1 MEIMDWMKDDGIFM
15 PMLNDTGRNQFYKRA
30 LEQFAPGQTVCD
42 IGAGTGLLSV
52 LAVQAGARHVFA
64 VERDKNRCAYLQNI
78 VARLNLANQ
87 IEVVH
92 GDFLQTNI
100 AADVYVSETINTQIF
115 GEDMARLSNHALA
128 HKGKFIP
135 SGVRI
140 WAEVYENH
148 PVFILDLGKS
158 EAYEFDPNIEI
169 DKNFTSMINSD
180 FENQYNL
187 QQTVYAANYLNRL
200 FTMLPNFTDLKL
212 NKLGSIDPITVDFNQ
227 PIDESNIQITVPFDI
242 ILQDQARPNRYDHA
256 MIVLK
261 WQMFAGNVVLDSG
274 NCWFGNVAKAI
285 QLKFRT
291 SDQITFT
298 YNPDI
303 RDWRLKY

>member
-1 MEIMDWMKDDGIFM
+1 MKDDGIFM

-64 VERDKNRCAYLQNI
+64 IERDQDRCIYLQN
-78 VARLNLANQ
+78 VVDRLNLVQQ

-115 GEDMARLSNHALA
+115 GEDMARLSNHALS

-158 EAYEFDPNIEI
+158 EAYEFDPKIGV
-169 DKNFTSMINSD
+169 DKNFSNMINSD
-180 FENQYNL
+180 FETQYNL
-187 QQTVYAANYLNRL
+187 QHTVYAANYLNRL
-200 FTMLPNFTDLKL
+200 FTMLPNFKDLKL
-212 NKLGSIDPITVDFNQ
+212 NKLGSTEPVTVDFNQ
-227 PIDESNIQITVPFDI
+227 PIDESNIRITVPFDI
-242 ILQDQARPNRYDHA
+242 IVKDKPGLGGYDHA

-261 WQMFAGNVVLDSG
+261 WKMYAGNAELDSDK
-274 NCWFGNVAKAI
+274 CWFGNVAKSI

-291 SDQITFT
+291 SDQITFS
-298 YNPDI
+298 YDPGI